1 MKDLFK
7 IQELREK
14 HIKILDDYFNS
25 LNPYDYD
32 NSVWENIKSM
42 YHITKE
48 KVNMI
53 EEDDEKKFE
62 REFYN
67 LFDDFKLKIK
77 KEYTLKSDVLTSR
90 EIFLRNVR
98 DIGTKVFGAM
108 TSVWDRIKHL
118 FAIPAI
124 TFASFVFSMCLHI
137 VFSFALYWIFPMAY
151 TEAYDGVIEAIMAL
165 VIFIWIRYAIIKD
178 VYLNNPKVDI
188 KKYLFKHT
196 YAVFIWWLLAFTIR
210 YKEAYIIND
219 FFFAYRM
226 ILLPYMTLGAFTHE
240 FFTSTI
246 IMYFVA
252 NFIPLFMAYIYIKIS
267 EKGFDELAKLNKKY
281 DEKVEDDSYQFRAKL

>member
-7 IQELREK
+7 IQELRGN
-14 HIKILDDYFNS
+14 HIKILDEYFNS

-48 KVNMI
+48 KVMMI

-62 REFYN
+62 REFYD

-77 KEYTLKSDVLTSR
+77 KEYTLKSDILTSR

-98 DIGTKVFGAM
+98 DVGTKVIGAM
-108 TSVWDRIKHL
+108 TSVWDRVKHL

-124 TFASFVFSMCLHI
+124 TFASFVFAMCLHI

-151 TEAYDGVIEAIMAL
+151 TEAYDGVLEAIMAL

-196 YAVFIWWLLAFTIR
+196 YAVFIWWLLVFTIR
-210 YKEAYIIND
+210 YKEAYIVND

-246 IMYFVA
+246 IMYFIA
-252 NFIPLFMAYIYIKIS
+252 NFIPLIMAFIYIVIS
-267 EKGFDELAKLNKKY
+267 EKGFDELAKLNKKN